1 MPVTPTFPGVYI
13 EEIPSGVHTITGVA
27 TSIAAF
33 IDYFTMGPMNEAVQ
47 ILSFG
52 DFERQFGGLNS
63 LSEASY
69 AIQQFFL
76 NGGSEAWVVRVAS
89 SGPAPAGVNIA
100 DSAGGGGVL
109 TVTAIDE
116 GTWGDNLRVRVDSAG
131 TTGLFNLTVSL
142 YQTQGSRS
150 VVVEQEVFR
159 NLSMIS
165 TDPTFVETVVNDA
178 NTGSVMV
185 RVVVIGPNPP
195 MPNGTLSSPLADP
208 VTVAGPI
215 SGTVAIGSS
224 GAKTITP
231 NLTAGSNPLSVVASA
246 LEEAIRGAVATNPEF
261 SGATVDVVVDGAGN
275 HLRML
280 AGSGGPSDLITFDS
294 GAMSTSL
301 GLNPLIPAV
310 VSAPLADPV
319 TVAGPISGTV
329 TIGSSGAQTITP
341 TITAGSQPLSVV
353 ASALQDAIRAAAAN
367 NPEFSEAT
375 VGVVVDG
382 TGNHLKVL
390 AGPGGPSDSITFD
403 SGAMSTSLRLDPAE
417 AEPPPLPPSTAASN
431 VQEYTLGDAA
441 AIDSSAQLA
450 GVEGNDGLPPNGV
463 DLIGVQATKTGIF
476 ALEDVDLFNLLCI
489 PRTAMTAS
497 TDPNPLT
504 AAEAF
509 NVIAVAEQYCESRR
523 AFFLMDSPSGVTTPT
538 GIKNYL
544 AANDSLRDKNA
555 GLYYPRVKV
564 PDPLNG
570 FRLRSFGASGTVAGL
585 CARID
590 SARGVWKAPAGTEA
604 NLVNVP
610 QLDYSLTDG
619 ENGVLNP
626 LAINCLRNFPVFG
639 NVCWGSRTL
648 EGADQIQSD
657 WKYVPVRRFTLF
669 LEESL
674 YRGSKWVVFEPNDEP
689 LWAQI
694 RLNFGA
700 FMQSLF
706 RQGAFQG
713 KSSREA
719 YFVKCDSET
728 TTQTDINNGIV
739 NIVVGFAPLK
749 PAEFVIIQIQ
759 QIAGQIP
766 T

>member
-231 NLTAGSNPLSVVASA
+231 NLTAGSNPLSVVARA

-450 GVEGNDGLPPNGV
+450 GVEGNDGLP
-463 DLIGVQATKTGIF
+463 
-476 ALEDVDLFNLLCI
+476 
-489 PRTAMTAS
+489 RTAS
-497 TDPNPLT
+497 TSSACKP
-504 AAEAF
+504 
-509 NVIAVAEQYCESRR
+509 
-523 AFFLMDSPSGVTTPT
+523 
-538 GIKNYL
+538 
-544 AANDSLRDKNA
+544 
-555 GLYYPRVKV
+555 PR
-564 PDPLNG
+564 
-570 FRLRSFGASGTVAGL
+570 
-585 CARID
+585 
-590 SARGVWKAPAGTEA
+590 
-604 NLVNVP
+604 
-610 QLDYSLTDG
+610 
-619 ENGVLNP
+619 
-626 LAINCLRNFPVFG
+626 PVFL
-639 NVCWGSRTL
+639 R
-648 EGADQIQSD
+648 
-657 WKYVPVRRFTLF
+657 WKMSTSSTCFAFRGRR
-669 LEESL
+669 
-674 YRGSKWVVFEPNDEP
+674 
-689 LWAQI
+689 
-694 RLNFGA
+694 
-700 FMQSLF
+700 
-706 RQGAFQG
+706 
-713 KSSREA
+713 
-719 YFVKCDSET
+719 
-728 TTQTDINNGIV
+728 
-739 NIVVGFAPLK
+739 
-749 PAEFVIIQIQ
+749 
-759 QIAGQIP
+759 
-766 T
+766 